1 MHRGTQPKRALKI
14 ARVKYIV
21 VLHCSLMSA
30 LLGKHLV
37 ACEERRTQV
46 LLAIIIL
53 KEGTA
58 G

>member
-1 MHRGTQPKRALKI
+1 
-14 ARVKYIV
+14 
-21 VLHCSLMSA
+21 MSA
-30 LLGKHLV
+30 HLRKHFV
-37 ACEERRTQV
+37 DCVERRTQV